1 MELLELQK
9 QIINKNLNL
18 FYIFVGDEIA
28 IQKIYINKMAEIAK
42 LQIEYVENFKSIYNK
57 LQQNDI
63 FNTKKLYVIM
73 DDVEFTKQDKLWLD
87 FDYTKNN
94 GNMVIFKFNTLD
106 KRSKYYK
113 HYEKEMVEFNKLSE
127 EVLTEYIHK
136 ELPNLLNENCKELI
150 NICNSSY
157 NQILLEIDKLK
168 NYQLNKPN
176 NNINIDFTL
185 LNLNGAFH
193 KDISDITFDFV
204 EKVLR
209 RDIRSVYKMQ
219 QQLKQIG
226 ESNIKLLSLLY
237 NNFKTI
243 LLIQSC
249 KSNDICKTTGLQYY
263 QVKYNQDKINIYA
276 TSELIY
282 ILKKIQQI
290 EEGIKT
296 GLIDE
301 PISLDYLLVNIL

>member
-1 MELLELQK
+1 MELSQLQK
-9 QIINKNLNL
+9 QIINNNLDL

-28 IQKIYINKMAEIAK
+28 IQKIYINKIAEVAK
-42 LQIEYVENFKSIYNK
+42 LQVEYIDSFKLIYNK

-73 DDVEFTKQDKLWLD
+73 DDIEFTKQDKLWLD
-87 FDYTKNN
+87 FDYTQNN
-94 GNMVIFKFNTLD
+94 GNLIIFKFNNLD

-113 HYEKEMVEFNKLSE
+113 HYENQIVEFVKLSD
-127 EVLTEYIHK
+127 EVLTQYIHK
-136 ELPNLLNENCKELI
+136 ELPSFTNENCKQLI
-150 NICNSSY
+150 DICNSSY

-168 NYQLNKPN
+168 NYGADKPN

-204 EKVLR
+204 DKVLR
-209 RDIRSVYKMQ
+209 RDIKSIYKMR

-237 NNFKTI
+237 NNFRTI

-249 KSNDICKTTGLQYY
+249 QSNDICKTTGLQYY
-263 QVKYNQDKINIYA
+263 QVKYNQDKKNIYA

-296 GLIDE
+296 GLIEE

>member
-9 QIINKNLNL
+9 QIIDKNLNL
-18 FYIFVGDEIA
+18 FYVFVGDEIA
-28 IQKIYINKMAEIAK
+28 IQKIYINKMAEITK

-87 FDYTKNN
+87 FDYTQNN
-94 GNMVIFKFNTLD
+94 GNLVIFKFNNLD

-113 HYEKEMVEFNKLSE
+113 HYENEIVEFNKLSE
-127 EVLTEYIHK
+127 DVLIQYIHK
-136 ELPNLLNENCKELI
+136 ELPELSNENCKELI
-150 NICNSSY
+150 TICNSSY

-168 NYQLNKPN
+168 NYELNKTN

-185 LNLNGAFH
+185 LNMNGAFH
-193 KDISDITFDFV
+193 KDISDITFEFID
-204 EKVLR
+204 KIIR
-209 RDIRSVYKMQ
+209 RDVKAVYNLWQ
-219 QQLKQIG
+219 QIIKVG
-226 ESNIKLLSLLY
+226 ENNLKLLALLY

-263 QVKYNQDKINIYA
+263 QVKYNQDKQNIYT

-282 ILKKIQQI
+282 ILRKIQQI
-290 EEGIKT
+290 EENIKT
-296 GLIDE
+296 GLIDDN
-301 PISLDYLLVNIL
+301 IALGYLLVNIL

>member
-1 MELLELQK
+1 MELSQLQK

-28 IQKIYINKMAEIAK
+28 IQKIYINKIAEIEK
-42 LQIEYVENFKSIYNK
+42 LQIEYADNFKSIYNK
-57 LQQNDI
+57 LHQNDI
-63 FNTKKLYVIM
+63 FNTKKLYVVV
-73 DDVEFTKQDKLWLD
+73 DDIEFTKQENLWLD
-87 FDYTKNN
+87 FDYTQNN
-94 GNMVIFKFNTLD
+94 GNLIIFKFNNLD

-113 HYEKEMVEFNKLSE
+113 HYENEIVEFVKLSDD
-127 EVLTEYIHK
+127 VLTQYIHK
-136 ELPNLLNENCKELI
+136 ELPSMSNENCKELI
-150 NICNSSY
+150 DICGSSY

-168 NYQLNKPN
+168 NYQVDKPT
-176 NNINIDFTL
+176 NNINIDFML
-185 LNLNGAFH
+185 LNRNGAFH
-193 KDISDITFDFV
+193 KEISNITFDFV
-204 EKVLR
+204 EKVLL
-209 RDIRSVYKMQ
+209 RDIATIYDMQ

-226 ESNIKLLSLLY
+226 ESNLKLLSLLY
-237 NNFKTI
+237 NSFKTI

-249 KSNDICKTTGLQYY
+249 QSNDICKTTGLQYY
-263 QVKYNQDKINIYA
+263 QVKYNQDKKNIYA

-296 GLIDE
+296 GLIEE